1 MWKAAVIGLG
11 QGRAHLAAYQQLPD
25 VQVVLLCDTN
35 EDRLAETM
43 RRFDVPE
50 GTTDLREVARRD
62 DIALVSICTPD
73 HLHYDHA
80 KLMLQAGKHVLIEKP
95 MTTRLEH
102 ALELAQLAD
111 KNGCVVMVGN
121 VLRFVPSFAAAHQ
134 FVRQGRLGALHYAE
148 GTYLHDVSDIRRL
161 LQATPWRTGKEGGV
175 AQEILFGG
183 GVHPAD
189 LLRWIAGEAKEVFA
203 YANRTGNLPDYPL
216 PDQVVTLIKFHSGA
230 IGKVWVNI
238 GIQGGWGTTLTLCGL
253 QGTLK
258 AESEGW
264 ELFLHEGLPGRPIG
278 KAGYIR
284 VPFQTAGKPMD
295 AEIAHFVACVREG
308 KKPLVDAWDGA
319 KTIALLEAGV
329 RSYQTGQP
337 QEVSEVMG

>member
-1 MWKAAVIGLG
+1 MWKSAVIGLG
-11 QGRAHLAAYQQLPD
+11 HGRAHIAAYQQLPD

-35 EDRLAETM
+35 QDLLARTM
-43 RRFDVPE
+43 RQFNVPE
-50 GTTDLREVARRD
+50 GTSEAAAVASRYDVR
-62 DIALVSICTPD
+62 IVSVCTPD

-80 KLMLQAGKHVLIEKP
+80 KLMLQTGKHVLIEKP
-95 MTTRLEH
+95 MTTKLEH
-102 ALELAQLAD
+102 ALELAELAD

-134 FVRQGRLGALHYAE
+134 FVTQGRLGILHYAE
-148 GTYLHDVSDIRRL
+148 GTYLHDVADIRRL
-161 LQATPWRTGKEGGV
+161 LQATPWRKGQGDGV
-175 AQEILFGG
+175 AQEMLLGG

-189 LLRWIAGEAKEVFA
+189 LLRWMAGEPEEVFA

-216 PDQVVTLIKFHSGA
+216 PDQVVALVKFRSGA

-238 GIQGGWGTTLTLCGL
+238 GIQGGWGTALTLCGSK
-253 QGTLK
+253 GTLK

-264 ELFLHEGLPGRPIG
+264 ELSLDEGLPGRPVG
-278 KAGYIR
+278 KAGYMR
-284 VPFQTAGKPMD
+284 LPFQTIGKPMD
-295 AEIAHFVACVREG
+295 AEIAHFVDCVREG

-319 KTIALLEAGV
+319 KTVALLEAGV

-337 QEVSEVMG
+337 QRVWTG